1 MKRIFLDIG
10 SNVGQTIDFVL
21 RKDFKIDLVY
31 GFEPSPICL
40 TALNKK
46 YHNNPRVV
54 IIPFG
59 LSNETCEIDLH
70 NEGSQGGT
78 ILQDY
83 KTTCNPTIRV
93 TKCKFVSAS
102 DWFRENIIEKCEL
115 FVKLN
120 CEGSE
125 CDIVNNLLDSGEY
138 DKVACAFI
146 DYDVRKS
153 ISMAYKEKQ
162 LKDRMMQLNINNLRI
177 YMGSSRNLIMV
188 RKLHVK

>member
-10 SNVGQTIDFVL
+10 ANTGQTIDFAL
-21 RKDFKIDLVY
+21 RKEFQIDLIY

-40 TALNKK
+40 SQLNKK
-46 YHNNPRVV
+46 YHKNPKVV
-54 IIPFG
+54 ILPFG
-59 LSNETCEIDLH
+59 LWTETCEIDLH

-78 ILQDY
+78 ILEDY

-93 TKCKFVSAS
+93 TKCQFVCAS
-102 DWFRENIIEKCEL
+102 DWFRNNIIEKCEL
-115 FVKLN
+115 FLKMN

-138 DKVACAFI
+138 DKVTCAFI

-153 ISMAYKEKQ
+153 NSVAHKEKQ
-162 LKDRMMQLNINNLRI
+162 LKERLKQLNINNLKV
-177 YMGSSRNLIMV
+177 YMGSSRHLIMV
-188 RKLHVK
+188 SKLRVK